1 MKISF
6 LLRLVAKWKIDR
18 RKKKIKKKF
27 SILFS
32 WQSCQEKEW
41 RTYKNSSILKLPI
54 EALGILIILILKI
67 KLLFYFSYFLFSFHW
82 KNKKNFFYFHLSHFF
97 SLHFFNPNFKQ
108 RFFFFFFPFSKGANP
123 FQVHTCQ
130 PNVNEVDTKP
140 WVSFLF
146 KPKYI
151 QTDVKWKGRGL
162 VMLFRAVLLK
172 IACQRI
178 MRSVSLNDC
187 QSHFSL
193 KLQQGLRG
201 WEIFFKI

>member
-1 MKISF
+1 M
-6 LLRLVAKWKIDR
+6 
-18 RKKKIKKKF
+18 
-27 SILFS
+27 
-32 WQSCQEKEW
+32 
-41 RTYKNSSILKLPI
+41 
-54 EALGILIILILKI
+54 ILKI

-82 KNKKNFFYFHLSHFF
+82 NNKKNFFIFIYLISFLYIFLIQIS
-97 SLHFFNPNFKQ
+97 NKG
-108 RFFFFFFPFSKGANP
+108 FFFFFPFSKGANP

-162 VMLFRAVLLK
+162 VLLFRAVLLK